1 MIGTGLR
8 RVEKND
14 KEWDEGEGGQKYQID
29 SDVFLKWSLQKN
41 MISTLS
47 RKQQVSEKKTKK
59 SLNLQ
64 IRLLNADIF
73 LFKVSKIIPSE
84 QS

>member
-1 MIGTGLR
+1 
-8 RVEKND
+8 
-14 KEWDEGEGGQKYQID
+14 
-29 SDVFLKWSLQKN
+29 

-47 RKQQVSEKKTKK
+47 KKQQISEKKTKK

>member
-29 SDVFLKWSLQKN
+29 SNVFLKWSLQKN

-47 RKQQVSEKKTKK
+47 RKQQVCEKKTKK

-64 IRLLNADIF
+64 IRLLNADII